1 MIILQIIFMTIVIFF
16 LVLISIRLLR
26 AVDLLMLKINKSDQN
41 HLMLR
46 QLILDI
52 KKDKLRKG

>member
-52 KKDKLRKG
+52 KKD